1 MEIGDLVILKSH
13 PSQLTRRLGVVIEKS
28 ISPAYGL
35 SFFIFTIDGIMKF
48 ADYELELLN
57 GNR

>member
-35 SFFIFTIDGIMKF
+35 S
-48 ADYELELLN
+48 
-57 GNR
+57 